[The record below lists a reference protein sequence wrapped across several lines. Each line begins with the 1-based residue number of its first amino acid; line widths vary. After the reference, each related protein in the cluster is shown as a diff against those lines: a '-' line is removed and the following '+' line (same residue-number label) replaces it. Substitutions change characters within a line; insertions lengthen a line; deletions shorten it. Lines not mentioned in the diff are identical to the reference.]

1 MLFVGRI
8 VAGEIPVFWLISLTE
23 TSFSSAKN
31 VMYACSSALKARV
44 KTLHGKWNSQTFTIG
59 YLNQERHTSW
69 FSWHQLLCCHL
80 FSINYLLFC
89 EMYEKNKEQ
98 IYVPALNAQNR
109 LFQSNTILD
118 KITWENVLINVHYLT
133 QQNSFQINGFAQ
145 RKPPSPVQSCFLQML
160 RDPAFFWRPN
170 NTASRGRGEGKNRSA
185 TKFRKKGHPSMQ
197 FSQQFCP
204 RLQLFVIAS

>member
-1 MLFVGRI
+1 MLLLMASACSLTWIFFISVRWWENCSKYGSRALRIQQNFHVLFVGRI

-23 TSFSSAKN
+23 TSLSSAKN

-89 EMYEKNKEQ
+89 EMYKIYREQ

-118 KITWENVLINVHYLT
+118 KTTWENVFIDVHYLT
-133 QQNSFQINGFAQ
+133 QQNYFQINGFA
-145 RKPPSPVQSCFLQML
+145 
-160 RDPAFFWRPN
+160 
-170 NTASRGRGEGKNRSA
+170 
-185 TKFRKKGHPSMQ
+185 
-197 FSQQFCP
+197 
-204 RLQLFVIAS
+204 